1 MNKRINQITGKIIQ
15 RSRRSRADYLA
26 RINKA
31 AQEGP
36 NRAALSCS
44 NLAHGFAACPTMDK
58 ISMAGNDKPNIAII
72 SSYND
77 ILSAHQPYRDTP
89 ELLKTAIQSAGGV
102 GQFAGGV
109 PAMCDGVT
117 QGRPGMELSLFSR
130 DVIAMT
136 TALALTHN
144 LFDGALLLGICDK
157 IVPGLLIG
165 ALCFGHL
172 PIVFIPAGPMPSG
185 LSNLEKSN
193 IRQQHAGGNIGRNE
207 LIRAEAASY
216 HSPGTCTFYG
226 TANSNQLLIEV
237 MGLQLPG
244 SSFVNPGTPLR
255 TALSSK
261 AATRVVEM
269 AALNR
274 NDYRPIGM
282 LVDEK
287 AIVNALVGLTATGGS
302 TNHTLHLVAIAQAA
316 GIQLTWEDFA
326 EVAEVVPLLARI
338 YPNGRADI
346 NQFHAAG
353 GMAFLIS
360 TLLDAG
366 LLHENVLT
374 VAEKPGLNS
383 YRLTPELNGDAVI
396 WKTEVT
402 RSKDEN
408 VLRPTANP
416 FEASGGLVVL
426 KGNLGTGIM
435 KISSVALDHRI
446 IEAPAIIFNDQS
458 ELVNA
463 FNNGELVGDFIAVVR
478 NQGPQANG
486 MPEMHKLTPY
496 LGLLQDRGQRVAL
509 ITDGRM
515 SGASGKVPAVIHL
528 TPESVSGGPISRI
541 RSGDIVHLDANT
553 GKLDCLV
560 LQSEFNRRTA
570 ALKSNNESVGHGREL
585 FTVFRR
591 FVGPASKGA
600 SIFIEGS

>member
-1 MNKRINQITGKIIQ
+1 
-15 RSRRSRADYLA
+15 
-26 RINKA
+26 
-31 AQEGP
+31 
-36 NRAALSCS
+36 
-44 NLAHGFAACPTMDK
+44 
-58 ISMAGNDKPNIAII
+58 
-72 SSYND
+72 
-77 ILSAHQPYRDTP
+77 
-89 ELLKTAIQSAGGV
+89 
-102 GQFAGGV
+102 
-109 PAMCDGVT
+109 MCDGVT

-130 DVIAMT
+130 DVIAMS

-165 ALCFGHL
+165 ALSFGHL
-172 PIVFIPAGPMPSG
+172 PIVFVPAGPMPSG
-185 LSNLEKSN
+185 LSNFEKSR
-193 IRQQHAGGNIGRNE
+193 IRQRHAAGKIGRNE
-207 LIRAEAASY
+207 LLRAEAASY

-255 TALSSK
+255 AALNCK

-269 AALNR
+269 AAFNR

-326 EVAEVVPLLARI
+326 EVAKVVPLVARI
-338 YPNGRADI
+338 YPNGLADI

-366 LLHENVLT
+366 LLHEDVLT
-374 VAEKPGLNS
+374 VAENPGLNS

-396 WKTEVT
+396 WKTGVT
-402 RSKDEN
+402 RSKDYN
-408 VLRPTANP
+408 VLRPTTNP
-416 FEASGGLVVL
+416 FEPSGGLVVL

-435 KISSVALDHRI
+435 RISALAREHRAI
-446 IEAPAIIFNDQS
+446 KAPAIIFDDQS
-458 ELVNA
+458 EFVNA
-463 FNNGELVGDFIAVVR
+463 FNNSELLGDFIAVVR

-541 RSGDIVHLDANT
+541 RSGDIIDLDANT

-560 LQSEFNRRTA
+560 SPSEFNHRTA
-570 ALKSNNESVGHGREL
+570 TLKSNNEFVGHGREL
-585 FTVFRR
+585 FAVLRR
-591 FVGPASKGA
+591 SVGPASRGA